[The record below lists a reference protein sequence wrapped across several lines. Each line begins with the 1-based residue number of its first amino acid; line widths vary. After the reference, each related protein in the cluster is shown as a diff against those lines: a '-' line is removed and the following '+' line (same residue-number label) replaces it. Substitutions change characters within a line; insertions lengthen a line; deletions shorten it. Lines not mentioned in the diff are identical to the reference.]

1 MNFYI
6 VIPAHNEAE
15 FLKQTLNSLVK
26 QTLQP
31 KKIVVVNDHSS
42 DNTQKIIDD
51 YTNKY
56 HNIFGLQINSS
67 GAHQPGSKIV
77 NAFNKGYEVL
87 DNNYDVIC
95 KFDADLIFPNNYLKT
110 IANHFKENEKVGLA
124 GGFCYIEKNNQW
136 VLENLTNKE
145 HLRGALKA
153 YRKTCFEEIGKLKP
167 SIGWDTVDELLA
179 QYYGWKIKTDATL
192 KVKHLRPT
200 GNIYNT
206 AAKQLQGEAMY
217 KMRYGFALTLISAL
231 KFAIKK
237 RRIVILLDYF
247 KGYNNAKSQKLP
259 FLVTPQQGKFI
270 RKLRWQRIF
279 NKLKP

>member
-6 VIPAHNEAE
+6 VIPAHNEAA
-15 FLKQTLNSLVK
+15 FLAKTLNSLVN
-26 QTLQP
+26 QTLPP
-31 KKIVVVNDHSS
+31 KKVVVVNDHSS
-42 DNTQKIIDD
+42 DDTQKIIDD

-56 HNIFGLQINSS
+56 DNIFGLQISSS
-67 GAHQPGSKIV
+67 GTHQPGSKIV
-77 NAFNKGYEVL
+77 NAFNKGCEVL
-87 DNNYDVIC
+87 DNYYDVIC
-95 KFDADLIFPNNYLKT
+95 KFDADLIFPNNYLET

-124 GGFCYIEKNNQW
+124 GGFCYVEKNNQW
-136 VLENLTNKE
+136 VLENLTNKA

-153 YRKTCFEEIGKLKP
+153 YKKACFEEIGKLKQ

-179 QYYGWKIKTDATL
+179 QYYGWEIKTDTTL

-217 KMRYGFALTLISAL
+217 KMRYGLALTLISAL

-237 RRIVILLDYF
+237 KQIALISDYF
-247 KGYNNAKSQKLP
+247 KGYKNAKNKELP
-259 FLVTPQQGKFI
+259 FLVTAQQGSFI
-270 RKLRWQRIF
+270 RKLRWRGIL
-279 NKLKP
+279 NKIKP